1 VDIVLGDHRKFE
13 VDDVRQPF
21 DVEAARRDL
30 RGHQDGDPAGLEV
43 VEGSDALALALVAV
57 DRGSEDAVHAELF
70 GQAVGAVLGS
80 GEDERPID
88 SAGADEMAQQL
99 ALAFAIDRV
108 DDLANQLDRCIST
121 RDLDVGRVVQQAASK
136 LPNLIGERGREQ
148 QVLAARR

>member
-1 VDIVLGDHRKFE
+1 MD
-13 VDDVRQPF
+13 
-21 DVEAARRDL
+21 RR
-30 RGHQDGDPAGLEV
+30 G
-43 VEGSDALALALVAV
+43 
-57 DRGSEDAVHAELF
+57 EDSVHAELF
-70 GQAVGAVLGS
+70 GQAIRAVLGS
-80 GEDERPID
+80 REHQRPID